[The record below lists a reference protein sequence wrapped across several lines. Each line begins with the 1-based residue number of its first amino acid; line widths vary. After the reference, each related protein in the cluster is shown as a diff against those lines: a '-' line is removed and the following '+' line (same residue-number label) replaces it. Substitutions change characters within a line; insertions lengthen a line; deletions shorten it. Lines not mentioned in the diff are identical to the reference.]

1 MKFLKYQS
9 SDCPDQ
15 RGMYVKPKTLVYFK
29 ESSRGLNQTQNL
41 RVVSET
47 TLGRPP
53 RPPVKKKPLSFFFF
67 TGGLGSHYPALT
79 ALRRRRIIEPYWG
92 SIITNEL

>member
-47 TLGRPP
+47 TLGRHP
-53 RPPVKKKPLSFFFF
+53 RPPVKKKTAKYFFFF
-67 TGGLGSHYPALT
+67 
-79 ALRRRRIIEPYWG
+79 LRG
-92 SIITNEL
+92 A